1 VTYARKAAKSGLWF
15 AGLKFATQLF
25 SWITTI
31 AVARILVPGD
41 FGLIT
46 MATIFTG
53 YIELFGEMGI
63 GAAIVQKHG
72 VSEEEIS
79 SIFWFAMAV
88 GVMFTVVGYLLA
100 YPTAWLFHDK
110 RIVLIT
116 QVVSAL
122 FILSALTIVPNNI
135 LVRDLRFK
143 ELGFI
148 QLTVITLQSLAMVW
162 MAQRGYGVWTLV
174 IGTFIYRLMNIFLI
188 FLVSRWRPSLHYN
201 FREVKALLKFGV
213 TVSLARSS
221 YYVFEKSDK
230 FIVGKMFN
238 AQFLGYYSFAMQLAS
253 IPNDKFVSIV
263 NQVAFPVFSRYQSD
277 PAQCRNIYLKIT
289 KYVAMAVVP
298 IFVGGIFLGDQLIPL
313 LLGEQWRPITLLFKC
328 FCFIFLITALTEINN
343 CYHMAQGRPH
353 WGLYL
358 TLANLMIL
366 PPALYLSARYG
377 FSKLVIPWIC
387 LYPLIRFSWTW
398 ITLKTL
404 QIHAYEYFKN
414 IIMPISASFLMIVC
428 IRGAQILFGGV
439 VIEINHSKEML
450 VFQICVGILAYS
462 VYLLS
467 LERKS
472 LTSLR
477 NILKT

>member
-1 VTYARKAAKSGLWF
+1 MTYVRKAAKSGLWF
-15 AGLKFATQLF
+15 AGLKFATQIF

-41 FGLIT
+41 FGLIA

-88 GVMFTVVGYLLA
+88 GVMFTVIGYCLA
-100 YPTAWLFHDK
+100 YPTAWLFHDQ

-116 QVVSAL
+116 RVVSVL

-148 QLTVITLQSLAMVW
+148 QLTVITLQSLAMLW

-174 IGTFIYRLMNIFLI
+174 IGTVIYRLMNISLI
-188 FLVSRWRPSLHYN
+188 FFVSKWRPTLHYN
-201 FREVKALLKFGV
+201 FGEAKALLKFGAA
-213 TVSLARSS
+213 VSLARTS
-221 YYVFEKSDK
+221 YYLFEKSDK

-238 AQFLGYYSFAMQLAS
+238 AQSLGYYSFAMQLAS
-253 IPNDKFVSIV
+253 IPNDKFISIV

-277 PAQCRNIYLKIT
+277 PAECRNIYLKIT
-289 KYVAMAVVP
+289 KYVAMAVAP
-298 IFVGGIFLGDQLIPL
+298 IFVGGFFLGDQIIPL
-313 LLGEQWRPITLLFKC
+313 LLGEQWRPITMLFKC
-328 FCFIFLITALTEINN
+328 FCFTFLVTSITEINN
-343 CYHMAQGRPH
+343 CYHLSQGRPH

-358 TLANLMIL
+358 TLVNLMVL
-366 PPALYLSARYG
+366 PPALYVSARYG
-377 FSKLVIPWIC
+377 FSTLVIPWIC
-387 LYPLIRFSWTW
+387 LYPLIRFTWTW

-404 QIHAYEYFKN
+404 QINVYEYLKSIF
-414 IIMPISASFLMIVC
+414 MPLLASFLMIAC
-428 IRGAQILFGGV
+428 IRGAEIVFGGA
-439 VIEINHSKEML
+439 VIEINNSKEML
-450 VFQICVGILAYS
+450 ALQVCVGILAYS
-462 VYLLS
+462 VYLFS

-477 NILKT
+477 NVLKT